1 MAGAGQAMYFLK
13 PAGGKVEVD
22 TVVNTV
28 RPTPARTTPMPA
40 ALALASRLVVS

>member
-1 MAGAGQAMYFLK
+1 MYFLK

-28 RPTPARTTPMPA
+28 RPTPARPTPTPA
-40 ALALASRLVVS
+40 ALPALASRLVVS